1 MTLVRPID
9 GNALIEKIDKIDWY
23 HVNED
28 GKLVSGAKN
37 VSEAYFPALDIYD
50 AVEYMPTIDA
60 IPVEQVA
67 RIITRVTSKMPCDI
81 ADEMC
86 PRENGKCAESA
97 CWEYAIKEGWLDD

>member
-37 VSEAYFPALDIYD
+37 VSEAYF
-50 AVEYMPTIDA
+50 
-60 IPVEQVA
+60 
-67 RIITRVTSKMPCDI
+67 
-81 ADEMC
+81 
-86 PRENGKCAESA
+86 SA
-97 CWEYAIKEGWLDD
+97 YVNH

>member
-37 VSEAYFPALDIYD
+37 VLEAYFPAFDIYD
-50 AVEYMPTIDA
+50 AVEYMSTIDVA
-60 IPVEQVA
+60 PVVHAKWVGNNGTFCSNCGKSDANAFNHHIPYCWNCGA
-67 RIITRVTSKMPCDI
+67 KMDGGI
-81 ADEMC
+81 
-86 PRENGKCAESA
+86 NGH
-97 CWEYAIKEGWLDD
+97 